1 MNYLTIFDIMKAN
14 IWKIFTIVFFVIC
27 VVEFI
32 WVFSYINSKESETTI
47 EITKLRMKIAQ
58 DSMIIGDFLI
68 LADKE
73 VVDIQRANKEKV
85 KLSDKERL
93 SVELANDSL
102 YGEKVK
108 KLDYT
113 PLEKTISIIQQ
124 QQNLVNKGYFIGTTG
139 PNKNGVDGVP
149 NEKTRFAQHA
159 FDSGIE
165 AATFNNISVQLNP
178 ELATDIERIFGK
190 PQVKKSRVIKTINP
204 NDF

>member
-1 MNYLTIFDIMKAN
+1 MNYLTIFEIMKAN
-14 IWKIFTIVFFVIC
+14 IWKILTIVCFIIC

-32 WVFSYINSKESETTI
+32 WAFSYIKNKESETTI

-68 LADKE
+68 WAD
-73 VVDIQRANKEKV
+73 KEKV

-93 SVELANDSL
+93 SVELVNDSL

-108 KLDYT
+108 KLDNT
-113 PLEKTISIIQQ
+113 PLEKTISTTQQ

-149 NEKTRFAQHA
+149 NEKTRIAQHA

-165 AATFNNISVQLNP
+165 AVTFNNISIQQKP

-190 PQVKKSRVIKTINP
+190 PQVKKSTVIKIIHP
-204 NDF
+204 KDW

>member
-1 MNYLTIFDIMKAN
+1 MKAN
-14 IWKIFTIVFFVIC
+14 IWKILTIVCFIIC

-32 WVFSYINSKESETTI
+32 WAFSYIKNKESETTI

-68 LADKE
+68 WAD
-73 VVDIQRANKEKV
+73 KEKV

-93 SVELANDSL
+93 SVELVNDSL

-108 KLDYT
+108 KLDNT
-113 PLEKTISIIQQ
+113 PLEKTISTTQQ

-149 NEKTRFAQHA
+149 NEKTRIAQHA

-165 AATFNNISVQLNP
+165 AVTFNNISIQQKP

-190 PQVKKSRVIKTINP
+190 PQVKKSTVIKIIHP
-204 NDF
+204 KDW